1 MAKDSS
7 GVIRTD
13 EAYSKH
19 ELLNRLGISQRF
31 WDQMLDSGLPF
42 CNIGHA
48 RWVRGS
54 DVLDYMYR
62 NSEQR
67 QPTSAA
73 KAAVQPTTDDEERTS
88 LECRRSAP
96 SLNIKPICGIEL

>member
-1 MAKDSS
+1 MGKDSL
-7 GVIRTD
+7 GVIRAD

-48 RWVRGS
+48 RWVRGA
-54 DVLDYMYR
+54 DVIEYMQH
-62 NSEQR
+62 NSERR
-67 QPTSAA
+67 QPKSSPGKET
-73 KAAVQPTTDDEERTS
+73 
-88 LECRRSAP
+88 
-96 SLNIKPICGIEL
+96 ELDSSVRC

>member
-1 MAKDSS
+1 MAKESF
-7 GVIRTD
+7 GVIRAD

-19 ELLNRLGISQRF
+19 ELLNRLNISQRF

-54 DVLDYMYR
+54 DVIEYMR
-62 NSEQR
+62 RHSERR

-73 KAAVQPTTDDEERTS
+73 SPAKTLAKPSTDDELEPVS
-88 LECRRSAP
+88 LECR
-96 SLNIKPICGIEL
+96 